1 MWTLKG
7 EFMAV
12 LACGCREYLMC
23 ECHHDGV
30 SDGWR
35 QSFNPHRN
43 SWPRITRDRRWTF
56 GFNLVVGALTFT
68 GNLRLSPRTPTSL

>member
-1 MWTLKG
+1 MR
-7 EFMAV
+7 E
-12 LACGCREYLMC
+12 CR
-23 ECHHDGV
+23 HGGV